1 MTSYA
6 NLQTREYCFYSLASL
21 VLRARKHTWD
31 GDGTSILR
39 LSLDCPL
46 TGECRPF
53 HFLEHS
59 PLLVSVLT
67 LAARCV
73 EKGDDKVQALEAEDV
88 SRSTAARST
97 TIIE

>member
-1 MTSYA
+1 MPTYKIKNTVS
-6 NLQTREYCFYSLASL
+6 
-21 VLRARKHTWD
+21 KHTWD

-67 LAARCV
+67 PAAKCV
-73 EKGDDKVQALEAEDV
+73 EKGDTKGQALEADT
-88 SRSTAARST
+88 SRSTAARNT
-97 TIIE
+97 TILGIKIKIKYSL

>member
-1 MTSYA
+1 MPTYKIKNTVS
-6 NLQTREYCFYSLASL
+6 
-21 VLRARKHTWD
+21 KHTWD

-67 LAARCV
+67 VAARCV
-73 EKGDDKVQALEAEDV
+73 EKGDNKVQALEAEDT
-88 SRSTAARST
+88 SRSTAARNT
-97 TIIE
+97 TILGRKIKIKYAL